1 VPCFLCWINLT
12 HMSHISSIS
21 WWNLILNHF
30 RMIPGVP
37 KFVAVQ
43 TWLTKLFLP
52 CSPHFPSGLVE
63 FVLSSPGA
71 AHGKMCHA
79 HTGGFETPSRPRHL
93 ADLWRCEGLKVSKS
107 HLLKLSFWTQPRGP
121 DPSLCNGQVR
131 AQRGPWENTWG
142 ARISP
147 SNGESFWH
155 LWREKTYFLFFF
167 GTFWVS
173 IVGEVH
179 SMLPLRC
186 ECQACDRAQD
196 THTTRLRHGAR
207 LGMMRGSSRDH
218 VNVCICT
225 YGHLQTHW
233 FWWFFGC

>member
-1 VPCFLCWINLT
+1 
-12 HMSHISSIS
+12 
-21 WWNLILNHF
+21 
-30 RMIPGVP
+30 
-37 KFVAVQ
+37 
-43 TWLTKLFLP
+43 
-52 CSPHFPSGLVE
+52 
-63 FVLSSPGA
+63 
-71 AHGKMCHA
+71 MCHA

-107 HLLKLSFWTQPRGP
+107 HFLKLSFWTQPRGP
-121 DPSLCNGQVR
+121 DPAMARCEPNEAPEREHLGGQNF
-131 AQRGPWENTWG
+131 P
-142 ARISP
+142 
-147 SNGESFWH
+147 FK
-155 LWREKTYFLFFF
+155 WRKFLAFVEEKTYFLFFF

-218 VNVCICT
+218 VIVCICT